1 MMQERKGIQKKK
13 TDKRRQRQKMRFA
26 YEIKNGCAVVRRCYD
41 FGKEAEIPS
50 EIEDCPVTELGAY
63 AFSAHL
69 NKERFRQEL
78 KTETVKIWNDEMKDR
93 EPVEPSPDTAP

>member
-1 MMQERKGIQKKK
+1 
-13 TDKRRQRQKMRFA
+13 MRFA

-50 EIEDCPVTELGAY
+50 EIDGCPVTELGAY

-69 NKERFRQEL
+69 GREQFALEL
-78 KTETVKIWNDEMKDR
+78 KSKAVKIWNFETK
-93 EPVEPSPDTAP
+93 EQEAEEPSPEAAPELQGCLLYTSLP